1 MLYFQLAMEPHNE
14 DAASMSITIPALE
27 MDMLFA
33 EDMVKRRDCRPA
45 IQQITKLI
53 ETCPW
58 SLELRELRAECHDA
72 LGDYMSAISDIRS
85 TTKLLSDNTEGYYKL
100 STMHYR
106 IGQVEES
113 LR

>member
-1 MLYFQLAMEPHNE
+1 M
-14 DAASMSITIPALE
+14 IPNLE
-27 MDMLFA
+27 IDMQYA
-33 EDMVKRRDCRPA
+33 EDMVKSGDCRTA
-45 IQQITKLI
+45 IQHITRLI

-85 TTKLLSDNTEGYYKL
+85 TTKLLSDNTEGYFKL
-100 STMHYR
+100 SSMHYR